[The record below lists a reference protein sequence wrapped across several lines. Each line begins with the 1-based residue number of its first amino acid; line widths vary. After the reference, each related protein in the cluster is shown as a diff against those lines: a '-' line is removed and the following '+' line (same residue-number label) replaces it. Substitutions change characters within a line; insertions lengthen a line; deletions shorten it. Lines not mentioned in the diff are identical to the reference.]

1 MLWSRSNSLFYG
13 RRPYRMVLTGL
24 LAYHARQR
32 LYGFNIDLRM
42 GMLQAPVVSGNVS
55 SAQSPRIAYRTRGN
69 RESPLR
75 GD

>member
-1 MLWSRSNSLFYG
+1 MAADPNGWFQLDPPR
-13 RRPYRMVLTGL
+13 
-24 LAYHARQR
+24 LAQGKGCTYV
-32 LYGFNIDLRM
+32 FNIDLRM

>member
-1 MLWSRSNSLFYG
+1 MLWSRSNSFFYG
-13 RRPYRMVLTGL
+13 RRPYRMVLTGPPP
-24 LAYHARQR
+24 YYARQR
-32 LYGFNIDLRM
+32 LYVFNIDLRM
-42 GMLQAPVVSGNVS
+42 DMLQAPVVSGNVS